1 VSFLRGILTAAT
13 LVVLSLLPLP
23 AQPAVDGTVRIPL
36 YFKLDETSHDPEYI
50 SNTSALDS
58 LARLIGSM
66 DPARIGKID
75 LTAYAS
81 PEGVREH
88 NIKLSRERARHIR
101 DILCKRYPSLAGKI
115 STHGGGEA
123 WTLLRERVVE
133 DKGLTNW
140 WRRRILHFLDDTT
153 ISDDTRKWRL
163 SHWLGY
169 EPTIGDM
176 YKYLKRKHYPYLRCC
191 FVLVIHE
198 KQAGD
203 GAAAET
209 ASRADSAA
217 VAAPVTADQPENQE
231 ETARKDAAG
240 QDQAAAG
247 QDQAAS
253 GQDTAAA
260 GQDQAT
266 VGQDQSAA
274 GQDQAGLEE
283 AAAGLRRPFI
293 PVLGLSTNLP
303 YDITYVPGYGMP
315 SIPSFSLEYYPYPA
329 GRWTFGADVEW
340 PMWKHWDTHR
350 FMQINNLTLW
360 ARRYFHKAE
369 DNRYKGLYLFGN
381 VNAARFGIGY
391 DEKGWEGEGAGASLG
406 IGHKWVLGKSRFFI
420 DAGLAAG
427 GFFAAYDSY
436 TYGNDA
442 FRWYYYD
449 YTGKVEDFKP
459 RSKRWLWMGPTR
471 VYISVGIDLF
481 DRNRKK

>member
-1 VSFLRGILTAAT
+1 MRFLREILTAAT

-176 YKYLKRKHYPYLRCC
+176 YKYLTRKHYPYLRCC

-198 KQAGD
+198 KPENAPAGQAPAAGAPAAEEAP
-203 GAAAET
+203 AAAET
-209 ASRADSAA
+209 VSRADTTAAA
-217 VAAPVTADQPENQE
+217 VPAPAAADQPESRE
-231 ETARKDAAG
+231 EPAA
-240 QDQAAAG
+240 
-247 QDQAAS
+247 
-253 GQDTAAA
+253 
-260 GQDQAT
+260 
-266 VGQDQSAA
+266 
-274 GQDQAGLEE
+274 EP
-283 AAAGLRRPFI
+283 RRDFI

-303 YDITYVPGYGMP
+303 YDITYVPGYGMT

-360 ARRYFHKAE
+360 ARRYFRRAQ

-481 DRNRKK
+481 NRNRKK